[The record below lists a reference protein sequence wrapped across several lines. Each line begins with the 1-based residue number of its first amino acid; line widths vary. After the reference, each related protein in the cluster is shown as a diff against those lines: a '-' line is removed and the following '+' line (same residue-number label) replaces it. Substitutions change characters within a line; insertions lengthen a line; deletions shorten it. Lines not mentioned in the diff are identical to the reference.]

1 MPEEIRMLVKYK
13 PADQAVNMNNTFAM
27 SDCEMRKI
35 KKYEKY
41 NES

>member
-13 PADQAVNMNNTFAM
+13 PADQAVNQNNTFAM
-27 SDCEMRKI
+27 SDCEMLKI